1 MVCRRSQRLSLNT
14 FIFIG
19 VSWRKACVGANAMN
33 KEIISQTESDEEILT
48 FDIPDVVLERAGSAE
63 QKAFTM
69 FYCTHQSSE
78 CGLR

>member
-1 MVCRRSQRLSLNT
+1 MNLFVVVDAT
-14 FIFIG
+14 IIG
-19 VSWRKACVGANAMN
+19 VDAMN
-33 KEIISQTESDEEILT
+33 IETTRQAEVDEEILT
-48 FDIPDVVLERAGSAE
+48 FDIPDAVLERTGSAE

>member
-1 MVCRRSQRLSLNT
+1 
-14 FIFIG
+14 
-19 VSWRKACVGANAMN
+19 MN
-33 KEIISQTESDEEILT
+33 KEIISQAEADEEILT
-48 FDIPDVVLERAGSAE
+48 FDIPDAVLEGAGSAE